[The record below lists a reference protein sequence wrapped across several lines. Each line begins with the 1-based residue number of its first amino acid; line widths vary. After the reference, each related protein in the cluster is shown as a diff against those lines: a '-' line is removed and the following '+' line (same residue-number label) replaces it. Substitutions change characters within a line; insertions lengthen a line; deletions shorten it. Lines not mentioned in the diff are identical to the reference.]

1 MTIML
6 FKPHYFSLDTAPSSQ
21 CVFSTCFT
29 ARETSLNCQ
38 SDYVTDYVSLKSSI
52 WLTGPFTT
60 GPLSC
65 PLPTFLSILAL
76 AILFIFFSLQKKKLK
91 KLFLKTEFSL
101 ITIESFPLSFRSSH
115 TLFPGL
121 HFPVIP
127 CISCYSLLLAL
138 YTVYFFSLNF
148 SLTPTP
154 RGPIMCICVFFSNC
168 IFDSPLAVTHYRGKG
183 SCLNHSPLCSF
194 PPSTWE
200 CWVNICWWVNEL
212 SSFLRFQI
220 KRK

>member
-1 MTIML
+1 MAYRAL
-6 FKPHYFSLDTAPSSQ
+6 HNW
-21 CVFSTCFT
+21 
-29 ARETSLNCQ
+29 TSLLP
-38 SDYVTDYVSLKSSI
+38 SPHFPEHSSLSH
-52 WLTGPFTT
+52 
-60 GPLSC
+60 
-65 PLPTFLSILAL
+65 TFYFLLVA
-76 AILFIFFSLQKKKLK
+76 KKKLK

-194 PPSTWE
+194 PPST
-200 CWVNICWWVNEL
+200 
-212 SSFLRFQI
+212 
-220 KRK
+220 